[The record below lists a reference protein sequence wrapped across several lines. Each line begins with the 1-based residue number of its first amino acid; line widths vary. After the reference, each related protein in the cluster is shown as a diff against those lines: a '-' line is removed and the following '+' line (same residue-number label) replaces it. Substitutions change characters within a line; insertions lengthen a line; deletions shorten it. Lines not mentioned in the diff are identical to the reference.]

1 VKVIRVELN
10 ERKIDFEL
18 IEKDKSTD
26 TKKFTSSSDRKVKN
40 KRKKIENKIK
50 TKK

>member
-1 VKVIRVELN
+1 MIRVELN

-18 IEKDKSTD
+18 IEKNKDTD
-26 TKKFTSSSDRKVKN
+26 TKISTSSFDRKVKN